1 MDTATLISEVYL
13 RRPIWDRTDPLHQS
27 RDTVNKLWSEVAK
40 KLGVKSKYEYTCRR
54 RLLRE
59 GWSFEFYFNW
69 RFKKGFISRVYFFN
83 LLLRYN

>member
-40 KLGVKSKYEYTCRR
+40 KLGVKSKYESPAAEVC
-54 RLLRE
+54 
-59 GWSFEFYFNW
+59 GSGFWSFEFYFNW
-69 RFKKGFISRVYFFN
+69 RLKKGFISRVYFFN
-83 LLLRYN
+83 LLLH